1 MAKNK
6 LVKNISVNELAVM
19 MKNSFD
25 AQTKLMADGFD
36 GVNKNFESVNDNFKK
51 VFGVLKVMDD
61 KLDDVG
67 TVKHRVDYI
76 EGVLN
81 ISALPA
87 KKI

>member
-1 MAKNK
+1 
-6 LVKNISVNELAVM
+6 

-36 GVNKNFESVNDNFKK
+36 GVNKNFESVNENFKK
-51 VFGVLKVMDD
+51 VFGTLKTMDD
-61 KLDDVG
+61 KLAKVEV
-67 TVKHRVDYI
+67 TEKRVDYI

-87 KKI
+87 KNN